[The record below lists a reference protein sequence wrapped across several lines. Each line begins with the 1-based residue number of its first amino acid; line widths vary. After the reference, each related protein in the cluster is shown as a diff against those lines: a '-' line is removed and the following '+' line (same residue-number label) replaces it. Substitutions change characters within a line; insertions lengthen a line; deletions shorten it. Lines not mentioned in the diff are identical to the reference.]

1 MDFDLII
8 VGLGP
13 VGAIAANLA
22 GEAGLRTLVLEK
34 SLTVFDKPRAMGFDQ
49 EIMRILGNLGLA
61 DKIAS
66 HDGFERHSTHRG
78 GRTSIPTGLGT

>member
-13 VGAIAANLA
+13 VGAVAANLA

-34 SLTVFDKPRAMGFDQ
+34 NP
-49 EIMRILGNLGLA
+49 
-61 DKIAS
+61 
-66 HDGFERHSTHRG
+66 
-78 GRTSIPTGLGT
+78 